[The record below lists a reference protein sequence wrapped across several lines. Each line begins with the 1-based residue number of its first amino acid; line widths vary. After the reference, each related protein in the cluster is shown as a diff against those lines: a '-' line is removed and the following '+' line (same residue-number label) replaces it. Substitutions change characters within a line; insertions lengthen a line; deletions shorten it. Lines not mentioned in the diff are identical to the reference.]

1 MRLEKVYTIEITH
14 PNTMQLS
21 KFIAFT
27 EKDEALAEARTWED
41 SIYEVSVKENG
52 EDIAVGGIDSDPADA
67 LEGSGIEILW
77 LD

>member
-1 MRLEKVYTIEITH
+1 MLVNVYTVEINH
-14 PNTMQLS
+14 PNTMQLK
-21 KFIAFT
+21 KFFAFT
-27 EKDEALAEARTWED
+27 EKDEALAEARAWED

-52 EDIAVGGIDSDPADA
+52 IDIAVGGIDSDTVDT

>member
-1 MRLEKVYTIEITH
+1 MKIEKVYTVEIIH
-14 PNTMQLS
+14 PNTMQLREFS
-21 KFIAFT
+21 AFT

-67 LEGSGIEILW
+67 LEGFGIEILW